1 MTLGLAVLEMMMNT
15 APIVLKKE
23 LEPIALF
30 QLTSLLFRV
39 LRHNKT
45 LIRG

>member
-1 MTLGLAVLEMMMNT
+1 MTLGLAVLEMMMIT

-23 LEPIALF
+23 LEPTALF

-39 LRHNKT
+39 LRHIKT